1 MTPANIPKSGHRRP
15 KPRGHQPC
23 ACPRG
28 RRVLC
33 DKVRGRGGVVR
44 GVMVV
49 WVKSLALERT
59 RGREIC
65 WLLEEV
71 ASAVACCIH
80 RPPSKATRQARF
92 SLLATN
98 NPCVQRPSSC
108 TATQAQSSSPSAGP
122 WPSQQASA
130 ILVAPCHKYQ
140 APSQTM
146 TIITTY
152 PPGLTSTHSST
163 PNTTGRPKTLA
174 TFACP
179 QPKGA
184 AP

>member
-98 NPCVQRPSSC
+98 NPCVQRLLFMHSYTSTVIFSFCWALAKPTSLCHSR
-108 TATQAQSSSPSAGP
+108 
-122 WPSQQASA
+122 
-130 ILVAPCHKYQ
+130 PCHKYQ